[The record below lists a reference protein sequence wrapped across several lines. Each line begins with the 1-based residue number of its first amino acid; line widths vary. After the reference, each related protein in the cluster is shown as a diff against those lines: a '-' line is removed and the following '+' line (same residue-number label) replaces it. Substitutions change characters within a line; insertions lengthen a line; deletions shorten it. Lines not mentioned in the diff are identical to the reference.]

1 MDEINGVLA
10 RKWNMERV
18 TCFIS
23 MDLHTSSDIKGAA
36 NVKRRTKQRLVEW
49 NEGKFDMLGSSTII
63 CAEAQMS
70 RKWNGMNEKKRA
82 KVFSRMI
89 CCGKIRAGI
98 RYISEREKGDILM
111 PGDADE
117 NTDDLIKETLAAK
130 HSKAR
135 DVDVANLPDFAVFCC
150 FILYCVVLY
159 SVLYCVVLYYI
170 VLYCGVLC
178 SILLCSVLFC
188 FVLFCSILLCYVLLC
203 YVML

>member
-70 RKWNGMNEKKRA
+70 RKQNGLNEKKRA
-82 KVFSRMI
+82 KFFSRMI
-89 CCGKIRAGI
+89 CRGKIRAAI
-98 RYISEREKGDILM
+98 RYVSEREKGGILM
-111 PGDADE
+111 PGDTDE
-117 NTDDLIKETLAAK
+117 KTGDLIKVTLAAK
-130 HSKAR
+130 HPEAR
-135 DVDVANLPDFAVFCC
+135 DVDVADLPDFDSCPTL
-150 FILYCVVLY
+150 IDNVVIVE
-159 SVLYCVVLYYI
+159 SVERVAKKLSGSAGPS
-170 VLYCGVLC
+170 GVD
-178 SILLCSVLFC
+178 SIAMSHWLLQFGGASASLRK
-188 FVLFCSILLCYVLLC
+188 SIAKLVG
-203 YVML
+203 